1 MATKKTPIKDVEE
14 ASVEVEAKEVTKK
27 GDTYDPMEPV
37 ERLYFKD
44 NGKYKNDIFVGYNG
58 VGYIIKRG
66 VKVKVPRV
74 VDEII
79 QQSMEQS
86 QAAVEYS
93 EKLQKEYEEEA
104 VKYV

>member
-44 NGKYKNDIFVGYNG
+44 NGKYKDDIFVGYNG

-66 VKVKVPRV
+66 VKVLVPRV

-79 QQSMEQS
+79 QQSMQQN

-93 EKLQKEYEEEA
+93 ERMQAEYEAEA
-104 VKYV
+104 IKYV